1 MHEACPQHPDPAY
14 CTAHMAAWWGAVGPF
29 IWQEHFEH
37 ICDDKEPPCPPH
49 NHTLKVVNKRYL
61 LFTCYPAPGLGARV
75 RPVPGQDQRG
85 H

>member
-49 NHTLKVVNKRYL
+49 NHTLKVVHAYNFGEICLKIFSKVSTDR
-61 LFTCYPAPGLGARV
+61 RI
-75 RPVPGQDQRG
+75 R
-85 H
+85 